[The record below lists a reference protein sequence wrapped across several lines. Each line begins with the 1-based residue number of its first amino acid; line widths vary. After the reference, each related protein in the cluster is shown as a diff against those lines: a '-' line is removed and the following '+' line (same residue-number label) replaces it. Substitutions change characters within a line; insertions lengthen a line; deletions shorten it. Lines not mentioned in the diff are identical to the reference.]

1 VYILLLGKIPFL
13 VASVGLI
20 LILGTL
26 FREGRF
32 WDALRPAMI
41 ASVVI
46 VFLAYAIKNIFGI
59 MFP

>member
-1 VYILLLGKIPFL
+1 
-13 VASVGLI
+13 
-20 LILGTL
+20 
-26 FREGRF
+26 
-32 WDALRPAMI
+32 LRPAMI